1 MKFIIAQWNLAL
13 VPPMT
18 LTGSVPGTM
27 NMDGIDSD
35 DTGGSFIN

>member
-1 MKFIIAQWNLAL
+1 MKFIIAQLNLTP
-13 VPPMT
+13 VPPMA
-18 LTGSVPGTM
+18 LTGPVPGMM